1 MSQFKTNV
9 ALRALLMIL
18 VALTVSCRGKG
29 TTQVAEFPEQDQIL
43 PASITVVS
51 WNAQK
56 GRHPQFIKD
65 LKLLLEQEKPDI
77 VFLQEVKADL
87 FEPEQMGGY
96 FAEGW
101 SYPWPGGKTNGVLTL
116 SRVPPVR
123 IQSVPTKNREF
134 GVTAPKVSLVT
145 EYPMINGENLLTV
158 NVHLMNF
165 ERWSVKKL
173 KHQLEDLKSIMAN
186 HSGPIVMAGDFNT
199 WNQKRLQLLKEIT
212 QDIKLREVTDF
223 PEGRTTGDTRSEFW
237 NEVLGVEKDL
247 PLDRVFFLSFK
258 PILTRVLNYETS
270 DHRPILVKLKLQP

>member
-29 TTQVAEFPEQDQIL
+29 TTQIAEFPEQDQIL
-43 PASITVVS
+43 PD
-51 WNAQK
+51 AQK

-65 LKLLLEQEKPDI
+65 LKLLLEQEAPDI

-101 SYPWPGGKTNGVLTL
+101 SYPWPGGETNGVLTL

-123 IQSVPTKNREF
+123 IQPVPSKYREF
-134 GVTAPKVSLVT
+134 GVTTPKVSLVT
-145 EYPMINGENLLTV
+145 EYPLPNGESLLAV
-158 NVHLMNF
+158 NVHLLNF
-165 ERWSVKKL
+165 ERWSVKKIS
-173 KHQLEDLKSIMAN
+173 HQLEDLKSIMAN
-186 HSGPIVMAGDFNT
+186 HSGPILMAGDT
-199 WNQKRLQLLKEIT
+199 WNQKRLQLVKEIRLG
-212 QDIKLREVTDF
+212 IKLREVTDF
-223 PEGRTTGDTRSEFW
+223 PQGRTTGDTRSKFW

-258 PILTRVLNYETS
+258 PILARVLKYDTS

>member
-123 IQSVPTKNREF
+123 IQSVPTKNLEF

>member
-43 PASITVVS
+43 PASITVVN